1 MLQSLSVQNFIL
13 IDELEIEFT
22 NGLCVITGETGAGKS
37 ILLDAILFCLG
48 YKTSSTGI
56 IKHGKDY
63 AAVNIVFLL
72 NDEIKNCLTQNFI
85 ELEESLLIKCVQ
97 KAEGRKNFF
106 INNQVVNKAIMQ
118 QLATYLF
125 ELHGQNNNIS
135 LLEIN
140 TQRDILDSFGD
151 LLELRMQL
159 AKYYQAWQNIRN
171 EIAEIALKQNSIEQE
186 IDYLNFVTE
195 ELSKLNVQ
203 IGEEEQLTNIRKDL
217 QNQDKDLQLIKDT
230 LEQVNNPEINSSIS
244 KAEKL
249 LAKQSQNEEFVNIST
264 NLEEAY
270 NNLEE
275 ARQNLSNLLENFN
288 KLDYN
293 LEEIEERLFAIKAIS
308 RKYNVSADAL
318 KTFLEESSNQLNSLK
333 VTIANQAELQVQE
346 VKLNTEYYKLGKNL
360 SAKRLAAAKR
370 LEEVMHYELKQL
382 KMEKATFHVNI
393 AARKAPAAYGIDDI
407 VFKASINPGMAPPEA
422 INKIASGGELSRF
435 MLALKASLFNKMVKP
450 AIIFD
455 EIDVG
460 IGGEVADKVGERL
473 KKLSSATQVIVI
485 THQPQVAGKADLH
498 IKIEKTQLAKET
510 KVTVK
515 ALNLAERQQ
524 ELARMIS
531 GKAITEASLKVAKE
545 LLCHPVAPPR
555 DPV

>member
-1 MLQSLSVQNFIL
+1 MFHSLSVRNFIL

-48 YKTSSTGI
+48 YKTSSAGI

-63 AAVNIVFLL
+63 AAVNIVFSL
-72 NDEIKNCLTQNFI
+72 NDEIKNFLTQNFI

-140 TQRDILDSFGD
+140 TQRDILDNFGD

-159 AKYYQAWQNIRN
+159 VKCYQSWQNIRN

-195 ELSKLNVQ
+195 ELIKLNVQ

-217 QNQDKDLQLIKDT
+217 QNKDKDLQLIKDI

-249 LAKQSQNEEFVNIST
+249 LAKQSQNEEFANIST

-318 KTFLEESSNQLNSLK
+318 KTFLEESLNRLNSLK
-333 VTIANQAELQVQE
+333 GKIANQAELQVQE
-346 VKLNTEYYKLGKNL
+346 AKLSTEYYKLGKDL
-360 SAKRLAAAKR
+360 SGKRLAAAKS
-370 LEEVMHYELKQL
+370 LEEVLHHELKQL

-393 AARKAPAAYGIDDI
+393 AERKEAAAYGIDDI
-407 VFKASINPGMAPPEA
+407 VFKASTNPGMSPEA

-435 MLALKASLFNKMVKP
+435 MLALKTSLFNKMVKP

-498 IKIEKTQLAKET
+498 IKIEKTQLEKET

-531 GKAITEASLKVAKE
+531 GKTITEASLKAAKE
-545 LLCHPVAPPR
+545 LLYS
-555 DPV
+555 

>member
-1 MLQSLSVQNFIL
+1 MFHSLSVKNFIL

-22 NGLCVITGETGAGKS
+22 KGLCVITGETGAGKS

-48 YKTSSTGI
+48 YKTSNNI

-63 AAVNIVFLL
+63 TVVNIIFSQSE
-72 NDEIKNCLTQNFI
+72 EIKNFLVRNLI
-85 ELEESLLIKCVQ
+85 ETEEFLLVKASQ

-135 LLEIN
+135 LLEAN
-140 TQRDILDSFGD
+140 TQRDILDSYGN
-151 LLELRMQL
+151 LLDFRTRLS
-159 AKYYQAWQNIRN
+159 KCYYDWQNIRK

-186 IDYLNFVTE
+186 IDYLSFATK
-195 ELSKLNVQ
+195 ELTKLNIH
-203 IGEEEQLTNIRKDL
+203 IGEEEKLANMRKDL
-217 QNQDKDLQLIKDT
+217 QNKDKDQQLIKDI
-230 LEQVNNPEINSSIS
+230 LEQINNPEINSSIS

-249 LAKQSQNEEFVNIST
+249 LARQNQSEHFVTIATS
-264 NLEEAY
+264 LEEAY

-275 ARQNLSNLLENFN
+275 ARQELSNLLEKFN
-288 KLDYN
+288 HEEYN
-293 LEEIEERLFAIKAIS
+293 IEEIEERLFLIKAIS
-308 RKYNVSADAL
+308 RKYNVPADEL
-318 KTFLEESSNQLNSLK
+318 GIFLDKSLNQLNILK
-333 VTIANQAELQVQE
+333 AKIANQVDLQTQEIELNG
-346 VKLNTEYYKLGKNL
+346 KYYKLAEDL
-360 SAKRLAAAKR
+360 SEKRLAAAKR
-370 LEEVMHYELKQL
+370 LEESLHEELKQL
-382 KMEKATFHVNI
+382 KMAKAVFRIEI
-393 AARKAPAAYGIDDI
+393 ASRKEPTACGNDDVI
-407 VFKASINPGMAPPEA
+407 FKASTNPGMAPEA

-435 MLALKASLFNKMVKP
+435 MLALKTSLFDKMVKSS
-450 AIIFD
+450 IIFD

-473 KKLSSATQVIVI
+473 KKLSLVTQVIVI

-498 IKIEKTQLAKET
+498 IKIEKMQLEKET

-515 ALNLAERQQ
+515 ALNLAERQE

-531 GKAITEASLKVAKE
+531 GKAITEASLKAAKE
-545 LLCHPVAPPR
+545 LLHL
-555 DPV
+555 

>member
-1 MLQSLSVQNFIL
+1 MFESLSVRNFIL

-48 YKTSSTGI
+48 YKTSSAGI

-63 AAVNIVFLL
+63 AAVNIVFSL
-72 NDEIKNCLTQNFI
+72 NDEIKNFLTQNFI

-159 AKYYQAWQNIRN
+159 AKCYQAWQNIRN

-195 ELSKLNVQ
+195 ELTKLNIQ

-217 QNQDKDLQLIKDT
+217 QNKDKDLQLIKDI

-293 LEEIEERLFAIKAIS
+293 LEEIEERLFSIKAIS

-318 KTFLEESSNQLNSLK
+318 KTFLEESLNQLNSLK
-333 VTIANQAELQVQE
+333 GKIANQAELQVQE
-346 VKLNTEYYKLGKNL
+346 VKLNTEYYKLGKDL
-360 SAKRLAAAKR
+360 SGKRLAAAKR
-370 LEEVMHYELKQL
+370 LEEVLHHELKQL

-393 AARKAPAAYGIDDI
+393 AERKEPAAYGIDDI
-407 VFKASINPGMAPPEA
+407 VFKASTNPGMASEA

-435 MLALKASLFNKMVKP
+435 MLALKTSLFNKMVKP

-498 IKIEKTQLAKET
+498 IKIEKTQLEKET

-515 ALNLAERQQ
+515 TLNLGERQQ

-531 GKAITEASLKVAKE
+531 GKTITEASLKAAKE
-545 LLCHPVAPPR
+545 LLYS
-555 DPV
+555 

>member
-1 MLQSLSVQNFIL
+1 MFHSLSVRNFIL
-13 IDELEIEFT
+13 IDELEIEFI

-48 YKTSSTGI
+48 YKTSSAGI

-63 AAVNIVFLL
+63 AAVNIVFSL
-72 NDEIKNCLTQNFI
+72 NDEIKNFLTQNFI
-85 ELEESLLIKCVQ
+85 ELEESLFIKCVQ

-140 TQRDILDSFGD
+140 TQRDILDNFGD

-159 AKYYQAWQNIRN
+159 AKCYQAWQNIRN

-195 ELSKLNVQ
+195 ELTKLNVQ

-217 QNQDKDLQLIKDT
+217 QNKDKDLQLIKDI

-308 RKYNVSADAL
+308 RKYNVSADTL
-318 KTFLEESSNQLNSLK
+318 KTFLEESLNQLNSLK
-333 VTIANQAELQVQE
+333 GKIANQAELQVQE
-346 VKLNTEYYKLGKNL
+346 AKLSTEYYKLGKDL
-360 SAKRLAAAKR
+360 SGKRLAAAKR
-370 LEEVMHYELKQL
+370 LEEVLHYELKQL

-393 AARKAPAAYGIDDI
+393 AERKEAAAYGIDDI
-407 VFKASINPGMAPPEA
+407 VFKASTNPGMSPEA

-435 MLALKASLFNKMVKP
+435 MLALKTSLFNKMVKP

-498 IKIEKTQLAKET
+498 IKIEKMQLEKET

-531 GKAITEASLKVAKE
+531 GKTITEASLKAAKE
-545 LLCHPVAPPR
+545 LLR
-555 DPV
+555 S

>member
-1 MLQSLSVQNFIL
+1 MFESLSVKNFIL
-13 IDELEIEFT
+13 IDELEIEFIS
-22 NGLCVITGETGAGKS
+22 GLCVITGETGAGKS

-48 YKTSSTGI
+48 YKTSSAGI

-63 AAVNIVFLL
+63 AAVNIVFSL
-72 NDEIKNCLTQNFI
+72 NDEIKNFLTQNFI

-159 AKYYQAWQNIRN
+159 AKCYQAWQNIRN

-186 IDYLNFVTE
+186 IDYLSFVTE
-195 ELSKLNVQ
+195 ELTKLNVQ
-203 IGEEEQLTNIRKDL
+203 MGEEEQLTNIRKDL
-217 QNQDKDLQLIKDT
+217 QNKDKDLQIIKDI
-230 LEQVNNPEINSSIS
+230 LEQVNNPEINNSIS

-333 VTIANQAELQVQE
+333 GKIANQAELQVQE

-360 SAKRLAAAKR
+360 SARRLAAAKR
-370 LEEVMHYELKQL
+370 LEEVLHHELKQL

-393 AARKAPAAYGIDDI
+393 AERKEPAAYGIDDI
-407 VFKASINPGMAPPEA
+407 VFKASTNPRMRTPEA

-435 MLALKASLFNKMVKP
+435 MLALKTSLFNKMVKP

-460 IGGEVADKVGERL
+460 IGGEVADKVGMRL

-485 THQPQVAGKADLH
+485 THQPQVAGKVDLH
-498 IKIEKTQLAKET
+498 IKIEKTQLEKET

-531 GKAITEASLKVAKE
+531 GKAITEASLKAAKE
-545 LLCHPVAPPR
+545 LLYT
-555 DPV
+555 

>member
-1 MLQSLSVQNFIL
+1 
-13 IDELEIEFT
+13 
-22 NGLCVITGETGAGKS
+22 
-37 ILLDAILFCLG
+37 
-48 YKTSSTGI
+48 
-56 IKHGKDY
+56 
-63 AAVNIVFLL
+63 
-72 NDEIKNCLTQNFI
+72 
-85 ELEESLLIKCVQ
+85 
-97 KAEGRKNFF
+97 
-106 INNQVVNKAIMQ
+106 MQ
-118 QLATYLF
+118 HLATYLF

-135 LLEIN
+135 LLEIS

-159 AKYYQAWQNIRN
+159 SECYQTWQTIRN
-171 EIAEIALKQNSIEQE
+171 EIAETALKQNSIEQE

-195 ELSKLNVQ
+195 ELTKLNVQ

-217 QNQDKDLQLIKDT
+217 QNKAKDLQLIKDI
-230 LEQVNNPEINSSIS
+230 LEQVNNPEINSSIT

-249 LAKQSQNEEFVNIST
+249 LAKQSKSEQFINIST

-270 NNLEE
+270 NNMEE

-308 RKYNVSADAL
+308 RKYNVFSDGI
-318 KTFLEESSNQLNSLK
+318 KTFLEESLNQLNSLNGK
-333 VTIANQAELQVQE
+333 IANQAELQVQE
-346 VKLNTEYYKLGKNL
+346 VKMSTEYYKLGKNL
-360 SAKRLAAAKR
+360 SEKRLAAAKR
-370 LEEVMHYELKQL
+370 LEEVLHHELKQL

-393 AARKAPAAYGIDDI
+393 AARTEAAAYGIDDI
-407 VFKASINPGMAPPEA
+407 VFKASTNPGMVPEA

-435 MLALKASLFNKMVKP
+435 MLALKTSLFNKMVKP

-498 IKIEKTQLAKET
+498 IKIEKMQLEKET

-531 GKAITEASLKVAKE
+531 GKAITEASLKAAKE
-545 LLCHPVAPPR
+545 LLYTR
-555 DPV
+555 

>member
-1 MLQSLSVQNFIL
+1 MFHSLSVRNFIL

-48 YKTSSTGI
+48 YKTSSAGI

-63 AAVNIVFLL
+63 AAVNIVFSL
-72 NDEIKNCLTQNFI
+72 NDEIKNFLTQNFI

-140 TQRDILDSFGD
+140 TQRDILDNFGD

-159 AKYYQAWQNIRN
+159 AKCYQSWQNIRN

-195 ELSKLNVQ
+195 ELIKLNVQ

-217 QNQDKDLQLIKDT
+217 QNKDKDLQLIKDI

-249 LAKQSQNEEFVNIST
+249 LAKQSQNEEFANIST

-308 RKYNVSADAL
+308 RKYNVSADTL
-318 KTFLEESSNQLNSLK
+318 KTFLEESLNRLNSLK
-333 VTIANQAELQVQE
+333 GKIANQAELQVQE
-346 VKLNTEYYKLGKNL
+346 AKLSTEYYKLGKDL
-360 SAKRLAAAKR
+360 SGKRLAAAKR
-370 LEEVMHYELKQL
+370 LEEVLHHELKQL

-393 AARKAPAAYGIDDI
+393 AERKEAAAYGIDDI
-407 VFKASINPGMAPPEA
+407 VFKASTNPGMSPEA

-435 MLALKASLFNKMVKP
+435 MLALKTSLFNKMVKP

-485 THQPQVAGKADLH
+485 THQPQVAGKADMH
-498 IKIEKTQLAKET
+498 IKIEKTQLEKET
-510 KVTVK
+510 KVSKSFKFSRKT
-515 ALNLAERQQ
+515 AGTCPHDFR
-524 ELARMIS
+524 
-531 GKAITEASLKVAKE
+531 
-545 LLCHPVAPPR
+545 
-555 DPV
+555 

>member
-1 MLQSLSVQNFIL
+1 MFHSLSVRNFIL

-48 YKTSSTGI
+48 YKTSSAGI

-63 AAVNIVFLL
+63 AAVNIVFSL
-72 NDEIKNCLTQNFI
+72 NDEIKNFLTQNFI

-140 TQRDILDSFGD
+140 TQRDILDNFGD

-159 AKYYQAWQNIRN
+159 VKCYQSWQNIRN

-195 ELSKLNVQ
+195 ELIKLNVQ

-217 QNQDKDLQLIKDT
+217 QNKDKDLQLIKDI

-249 LAKQSQNEEFVNIST
+249 LAKQSQNEEFANIST

-318 KTFLEESSNQLNSLK
+318 KTFLEESLNRLNSLK
-333 VTIANQAELQVQE
+333 GKIANQAELQVQE
-346 VKLNTEYYKLGKNL
+346 AKLSTEYYKLGKDL
-360 SAKRLAAAKR
+360 SGKRLAAAKR
-370 LEEVMHYELKQL
+370 LEEVLHHELKQL

-393 AARKAPAAYGIDDI
+393 AERKEAAAYGIDDI
-407 VFKASINPGMAPPEA
+407 VFKASTNPGMSPEA

-435 MLALKASLFNKMVKP
+435 MLALKTSLFNKMVKP

-498 IKIEKTQLAKET
+498 IKIEKTQLEKET

-531 GKAITEASLKVAKE
+531 GKTITEASLKAAKE
-545 LLCHPVAPPR
+545 LLYS
-555 DPV
+555 